1 MLYNFFTE
9 PPEIRVQF
17 IIFLPSLKSGVL
29 ILCSIVVTHA
39 SAIVFTSTEI
49 VVSGGEQ
56 ILE

>member
-49 VVSGGEQ
+49 VVRVGEQ

>member
-9 PPEIRVQF
+9 SPEIRVQF

-49 VVSGGEQ
+49 VVSGGE
-56 ILE
+56 